1 MTPTCLGRPAQRSE
15 QSKLPLGDRR
25 VRSNGAAIW
34 RHNLPDKAPTDGIDV
49 EWLAENFELSGGA
62 IRNAAIQAGFVSAA
76 AGTDVSMEAAVS
88 GVARE
93 LRKMGRLLKPSDF
106 GEYHAMV
113 SD

>member
-1 MTPTCLGRPAQRSE
+1 M
-15 QSKLPLGDRR
+15 GDRR